1 MFGQGSFIN
10 SAATTPEELARKRAE
25 IAAMMPRF
33 GNARY
38 VGEGLG
44 QLFMGI
50 GLGRQQ
56 KALDGQ
62 EREGRAAAEDRLKAV
77 FGGGLTGRARP
88 GDFTVLGPSGTFIAA
103 PPPPKPTESF
113 MGKPDTIFEGGNT
126 FGLPAA
132 PAPQPSQ
139 PLSFGSS
146 AMTPQE
152 MLIEGA
158 KMRGW
163 DPIDVATAISYETGG
178 TFDPLIQGPTTQWG
192 THDGLIQFGDP
203 QAVEHGAVFD
213 QGVDRAW
220 QSQLDPKNG
229 AVWSYLESTGVQPG
243 MGLDQIYSAINAGG
257 INRFGASDANNGG
270 APGTVADK
278 VAGMAPH
285 RENAAKFLGGT
296 WVSDPNGA
304 QPVNVNSPQVTAAT
318 MPTDALMALVMDPWQ
333 PPEVRAMAQAML
345 DQQMKMND
353 PAYTMGLRA
362 DELAIQKAEAELD
375 AINNPTPEWRD
386 LTNEEEAQRG
396 LNTDGVYQIGRDGSL
411 KTIVE
416 PPKAPEDPT
425 AAREYNF
432 YVQDQQKRGL
442 PALSFDE
449 WSKSKAEAG
458 ASKNEIFLG
467 GNSDKFTEETD
478 KAAATRFAGY
488 VEAGNTASRMMGD
501 INALVALAPMIG
513 TGKEAEFK
521 AALGPYAEAF
531 GVDVE
536 GLGEAQAFQSIVDRM
551 APGMRP
557 AGAGSSSDFDAKQ
570 FLSSLPQLGRTPE
583 GNQIIM
589 QTLTA
594 LQEHQIAAANI
605 ASRSMLPPDDPNFLR
620 WQDAEKQIRE
630 LGDPY
635 TLFRKNKGKFTTDAG
650 NASPPT
656 ADAPKL
662 QWRIVE

>member
-1 MFGQGSFIN
+1 MFSQGQFIN

-62 EREGRAAAEDRLKAV
+62 EREGRAAAQDRLNAV
-77 FGGGLTGRARP
+77 FGGGLTGRAQP

-113 MGKPDTIFEGGNT
+113 MGMPDMPSGNLS
-126 FGLPAA
+126 FGLPKADA
-132 PAPQPSQ
+132 PAPSA

-158 KMRGW
+158 KMRGLN
-163 DPIDVATAISYETGG
+163 PVDVATAISYETGG

-296 WVSDPNGA
+296 WISDPNGA
-304 QPVNVNSPQVTAAT
+304 QPVNVNSPQMTAAT

-333 PPEVRAMAQAML
+333 PPEVRAMAQTML
-345 DQQMKMND
+345 QEQQRMND

-362 DELAIQKAEAELD
+362 DELAIQKAEAELE
-375 AINNPTPEWRD
+375 AMRNPTPEWRD
-386 LTNEEEAQRG
+386 LTDAEEVQRG
-396 LNTDGVYQIGRDGSL
+396 LDPKGVYQAGRDGSL

-432 YVQDQQKRGL
+432 YVQDQQTRGL

-458 ASKNEIFLG
+458 ASKTEISLG
-467 GNSDKFTEETD
+467 DNSSAFNKKIDE
-478 KAAATRFAGY
+478 AAATRFDGY
-488 VEAGNTASRMMGD
+488 ISGGADAQRMMGD
-501 INALVALAPMIG
+501 VQALAALAPQIG
-513 TGKEAEFK
+513 TGKGAELMTQ
-521 AALGPYAEAF
+521 LGPYAEMF
-531 GVDVE
+531 GVDIE
-536 GLGEAQAFQSIVDRM
+536 GLGEAEAFQSIVDRM
-551 APGMRP
+551 APGMRAP
-557 AGAGSSSDFDAKQ
+557 GAGSSSDFDAKQ

-583 GNQIIM
+583 GNQIILD
-589 QTLTA
+589 TLTA
-594 LQEHQIAAANI
+594 LQKHKIAAAEI
-605 ASRSMLPPDDPNFLR
+605 ASLATLPKEQGGIS
-620 WQDAEKQIRE
+620 WQEADKRIRA

-635 TLFRKNKGKFTTDAG
+635 TNFNEYRKR
-650 NASPPT
+650 
-656 ADAPKL
+656 APKPP
-662 QWRIVE
+662 QPDPAGGDVPTFNPETGMWE